1 MLGNG
6 QQIRGGWQLG
16 SKRTEESSDDFPG
29 LDVEEPEENAVELVL
44 GVEIITLADLGVR
57 GMSCALIA
65 AVADGQGM
73 TNSSGRK

>member
-16 SKRTEESSDDFPG
+16 SKRTEGSSDDFAG
-29 LDVEEPEENAVELVL
+29 LDIEEEHAVELVL

-65 AVADGQGM
+65 AVVDGQGT